1 MKDRTTSKIVALV
14 LCACASTTSTICA
27 ETDTR
32 AEKARNLYKMGMV
45 AINEG
50 NFNLAK
56 TSFKE
61 VLKIY
66 PSHPQARRQLIHI
79 STNRNSLEIGRR
91 KSALRKVI
99 IPQVNLEKATIQ
111 EALEMLAVQV
121 ERESKK
127 KIIPNFIVQDPTEGF
142 KGRTVTLRLNRIP
155 AETMLRYIVE
165 QASGHI
171 RFDNHAIVIT
181 PRNKGK
187 AAAPPAEEAIL
198 VK

>member
-1 MKDRTTSKIVALV
+1 MKNRTTSTIVALV
-14 LCACASTTSTICA
+14 LCACAFTPSTICA

-32 AEKARNLYKMGMV
+32 AEKARSLYQMGMV

-50 NFNLAK
+50 NFDLAK

-66 PSHPQARRQLIHI
+66 PNHPQARRQLIYI
-79 STNRNSLEIGRR
+79 STNRNTLEIGRR
-91 KSALRKVI
+91 KAALSKVI
-99 IPQVNLEKATIQ
+99 IPRANLDKATLE

-121 ERESKK
+121 ERESNKK
-127 KIIPNFIVQDPTEGF
+127 VLPNFIVQDPTGGF
-142 KGRTVTLRLNRIP
+142 KGRTVTLRLSQIP

-165 QASGHI
+165 QVNGNI

-181 PRNKGK
+181 PRSKGTV
-187 AAAPPAEEAIL
+187 ATPPAKDSIL